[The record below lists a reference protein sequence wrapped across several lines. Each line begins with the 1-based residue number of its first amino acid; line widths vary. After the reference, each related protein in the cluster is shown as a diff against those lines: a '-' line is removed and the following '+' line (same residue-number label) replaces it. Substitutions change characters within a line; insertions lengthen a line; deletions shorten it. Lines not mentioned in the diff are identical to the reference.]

1 MAKFDD
7 KFNLKEWKWIAVH
20 FPLSRRESMAKV
32 AWLIYCK
39 CTPEEISQRKIDP
52 RIVIPLCTIVLLD
65 EIDVLKLKDFNEEVD
80 DNFAVLVE
88 QELKKL
94 AEEDDRWPTFLAAQ
108 EFKKFEKKDDYY
120 SIFLAKLEIKQ
131 ENVYRIKQKLINSGI
146 DSINPSKKWQS
157 LFKTLEVDLQLS
169 LLYHLI
175 SYRLPNRDDWR
186 NIFIDVKYELLA
198 QLCFWVVISL
208 MVFISLKESMEAG
221 LFIEYF
227 FPEPTD
233 NSNDDLRLLYDY
245 NILYDIHS
253 NLDDIHNNSD
263 DIHSNL
269 YDILILYDLD
279 NPVGITFCSVGIIVG
294 LITKFSFLATIYSP
308 LNIFNILMLNLGLL
322 LFSPYLLLYLS
333 WKKTL
338 LIWAIISVVCSILWI
353 YAKNRESKT
362 TNPLKNILKSDSLG
376 ILINLAKRRNI
387 AFPRIIR

>member
-1 MAKFDD
+1 MAKVDD
-7 KFNLKEWKWIAVH
+7 KFNLKEWEWIAVH

-94 AEEDDRWPTFLAAQ
+94 AEEDEHWSTFLAAQ
-108 EFKKFEKKDDYY
+108 EFKKLEKNDDYY
-120 SIFLAKLEIKQ
+120 SIFLAKSEIKQ

-157 LFKTLEVDLQLS
+157 LFETLEVDLQLS

-198 QLCFWVVISL
+198 QLCFWVVITL

-233 NSNDDLRLLYDY
+233 NSNLDDLLLLYDD
-245 NILYDIHS
+245 NPLSDI
-253 NLDDIHNNSD
+253 NRNSD
-263 DIHSNL
+263 DINSNL
-269 YDILILYDLD
+269 YDLLLLYDLD
-279 NPVGITFCSVGIIVG
+279 NLVGITFCSIGIIVA
-294 LITKFSFLATIYSP
+294 LITKFYFLATVYSP

-353 YAKNRESKT
+353 YAKNRERKT